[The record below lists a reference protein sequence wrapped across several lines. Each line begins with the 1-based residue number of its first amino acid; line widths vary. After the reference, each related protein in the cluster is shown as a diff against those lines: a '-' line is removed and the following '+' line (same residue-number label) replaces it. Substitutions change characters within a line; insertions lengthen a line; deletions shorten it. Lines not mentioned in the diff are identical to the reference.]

1 MAEPLSYAQS
11 LRVIGQDLDAFGVDG
26 FELEKWANDYIV
38 WPKKSEFTRT
48 LLAEEGLLSKIIRK
62 ILGHDDPKKEIPTRL
77 YFRPADLVWAD
88 IQRELN
94 RKASTGPSDR
104 RDLSFVLRVLG
115 DYLDRRNARQFTISW
130 SKNSITIRY
139 DQKQESFT
147 AENLYDFG
155 IRMYLKRSS
164 RARPT

>member
-48 LLAEEGLLSKIIRK
+48 LSAEEGLLSKIIRK
-62 ILGHDDPKKEIPTRL
+62 ILGHDDPEKEIPTRL

-115 DYLDRRNARQFTISW
+115 DYLDRKNARQFTISW
-130 SKNSITIRY
+130 SRTSITIRY
-139 DQKQESFT
+139 DQKEETFT
-147 AENLYDFG
+147 PDNLYDLG
-155 IRMYLKRSS
+155 IHMYLKRST
-164 RARPT
+164 RARPM